1 MPRKTR
7 YEIQAEET
15 TPIKGSERYWKIK
28 KMEASAAQAAMMA
41 KHKQLIIAKME
52 GDLIP
57 VAEVRDMFGR
67 VFAAYRQ
74 AIKEIDRRYGPDAAQ
89 ILIAAE
95 RAALRRASSEKPL
108 E

>member
-1 MPRKTR
+1 
-7 YEIQAEET
+7 
-15 TPIKGSERYWKIK
+15 
-28 KMEASAAQAAMMA
+28 
-41 KHKQLIIAKME
+41 
-52 GDLIP
+52 
-57 VAEVRDMFGR
+57 MFGR

-95 RAALRRASSEKPL
+95 RAALRRATSEKPL